1 MRGIYRFYQNNE
13 LIAEHENLITT
24 EGKRLILRYLAG
36 QSPSLGAAIG
46 LGVSGVAATSAD
58 TILGFEIDRVA
69 VDLKNADYVNNVVLF
84 KGTIEQDAAFSIYE
98 AGLWSTATNDL
109 SGEFDSRLMTTFDSD
124 LEAWTNITLDSSV
137 ARTGPDAAKVSA
149 GSSATTSPRLDVD
162 MDLSGYSANDT
173 FYLAFSKPNNNIA
186 SIKLIFEDTSTG
198 GSFSLTKTVSSLPT
212 GYNIL
217 AFRKGDFVV
226 SGTISWDSI
235 TRFGFDVTAT
245 ATAGY
250 VILDGLRIE
259 DLDTVNQNF
268 VLVSHTVLSSP
279 LVKSSTAPM
288 DVEYA
293 LDFSVT

>member
-1 MRGIYRFYQNNE
+1 VRGIYRFYQNNE

>member
-1 MRGIYRFYQNNE
+1 MRGIYRFYQDGN
-13 LIAEHENLITT
+13 LVGEHKNLLTT

-36 QSPSLGAAIG
+36 QSASLGAAIG
-46 LGVSGVAATSAD
+46 LGVSGVAATVNDSL
-58 TILGFEIDRVA
+58 LGFEIERVA
-69 VDLKNADYVNNVVLF
+69 IDLKNADYANNVVLF
-84 KGTIEQDAAFSIYE
+84 KGTIPLDSSFTIYE
-98 AGLWSTATNDL
+98 AGLWSTATNNL
-109 SGEFDSRLMTTFDSD
+109 SGEFDSRLITTFD
-124 LEAWTNITLDSSV
+124 LELEEWTNATADTT
-137 ARTGPDAAKVSA
+137 ANRTSADAVKISA
-149 GSSATTSPRLDVD
+149 GSGATTSPRLDVD

-186 SIKLIFEDTSTG
+186 SIKLIFEDVISG
-198 GSFSLTKTVSSLPT
+198 GSISLTKTVSSLPT
-212 GYNIL
+212 GYNVL
-217 AFRKGDFVV
+217 AFRKGDFTA

-259 DLDTVNQNF
+259 DLDTVNQDY

-279 LVKSSTAPM
+279 LVKTDTAPM

-293 LDFSVT
+293 LDFNVT

>member
-1 MRGIYRFYQNNE
+1 VRGIYRFYQE
-13 LIAEHENLITT
+13 GKLVGEHRNLLTT

-46 LGVSGVAATSAD
+46 LGVSGVAATVND
-58 TILGFEIDRVA
+58 VVLGFEIQRVA
-69 VDLKNADYVNNVVLF
+69 IDLKNADYVNNVVLF
-84 KGTIEQDAAFSIYE
+84 KGTIPQDDAFTIYE
-98 AGLWSTATNDL
+98 AGLWSTATNNL
-109 SGEFDSRLMTTFDSD
+109 SGEFESRMVTTFD
-124 LEAWTNITLDSSV
+124 LELEDWTNVTADTT
-137 ARTGPDAAKVSA
+137 ANRTSADAVRVDA

-186 SIKLIFEDTSTG
+186 SIKLIFEDVVSG
-198 GSFSLTKTVSSLPT
+198 GSLSLTKTVSSLPV

-217 AFRKGDFVV
+217 AFRKGDFTAT
-226 SGTISWDSI
+226 GTISWDNI

-250 VILDGLRIE
+250 VILDGLRVE
-259 DLDTVNQNF
+259 DLDTPNQDY

-279 LVKSSTAPM
+279 LAKTNTAPM

-293 LDFSVT
+293 LDFNVT

>member
-1 MRGIYRFYQNNE
+1 MRGIYRFYQDGK
-13 LIAEHENLITT
+13 LVAERENLITT

-46 LGVSGVAATSAD
+46 LGVSAVAATASDA
-58 TILGFEIDRVA
+58 ILGFEIKRIA

-84 KGTIEQDAAFSIYE
+84 KGTIEQDSAFSIYE

-109 SGEFDSRLMTTFDSD
+109 SGEFDSRLLTTFDTD
-124 LEAWTNITLDSSV
+124 LEAWTNITLDTSV
-137 ARTGPDAAKVSA
+137 ARTGPDAARVDA
-149 GSSATTSPRLDVD
+149 ASSATTSPRLDVD
-162 MDLSGYSANDT
+162 MDLSGYSSNDT

-186 SIKLIFEDTSTG
+186 SIKLIFQDTTTG

-217 AFRKGDFVV
+217 AFRKGDFTA

-235 TRFGFDVTAT
+235 NRFGFDVTAT

-250 VILDGLRIE
+250 VVLDGLRIE
-259 DLDTVNQNF
+259 DLDTTNQNF
-268 VLVSHTVLSSP
+268 VLVSHTVLGSP
-279 LVKSSTAPM
+279 LVKTNTAPM